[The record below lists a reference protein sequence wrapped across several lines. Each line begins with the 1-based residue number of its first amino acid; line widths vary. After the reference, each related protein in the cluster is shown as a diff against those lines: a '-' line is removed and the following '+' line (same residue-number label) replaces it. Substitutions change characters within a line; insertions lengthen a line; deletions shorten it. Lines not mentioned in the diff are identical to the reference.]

1 MTEEE
6 KKEQQGNTSSGATEQ
21 ATPAP
26 PEVKKT
32 STGYEN
38 LIEKLKSKEADYS
51 DEERRKIERRKKR
64 DKLFSAIGDGVSA
77 LSSLYFT
84 TQYAPPTYDGDKSST
99 ARTNARYDKLLGE
112 FDANRK
118 DYYNS
123 YAKLLAA
130 QAAADNRDNINIRN
144 NYKTYLDHLRRDKE
158 ARLKA
163 EEKEKDR
170 QAKKD
175 IAEKNNAT
183 KKEVAE
189 RKGSGG
195 SGGKRAEYVAYDEN
209 GNPHYFTSKAAQ
221 EQFAKQQGT
230 WEYGSS
236 IGYKLDENGTKR
248 RVSSGGYARTPKE
261 KQKKEEKQ
269 KRQEAIKSTGGYA
282 RTPKE
287 AQKQGDTH
295 KKKYNKPQLL

>member
-6 KKEQQGNTSSGATEQ
+6 KKEQQEQQGNTSSGEKES

-26 PEVKKT
+26 PEIKKT
-32 STGYEN
+32 SSGYDN

-51 DEERRKIERRKKR
+51 DEERRKIERKKKR
-64 DKLFSAIGDGVSA
+64 DKLLSAIGDGVSA

-84 TQYAPPTYDGDKSST
+84 TQYAPPTYDGNKSST

-112 FDANRK
+112 FDANKK

-123 YAKLLAA
+123 YARLLAA
-130 QAAADNRDNINIRN
+130 QAAATNRDNINIRN
-144 NYKTYLDHLRRDKE
+144 NYKTYLDALRRDKE
-158 ARLKA
+158 ARQKA
-163 EEKEKDR
+163 EEKERDR

-189 RKGSGG
+189 RKGNGGSG

-230 WEYGSS
+230 WEYGST
-236 IGYKLDENGTKR
+236 GYKLDEQGTKQ
-248 RVSSGGYARTPKE
+248 RVSSGGYAKTPEKPKKRT
-261 KQKKEEKQ
+261 
-269 KRQEAIKSTGGYA
+269 KRVQI
-282 RTPKE
+282 
-287 AQKQGDTH
+287 
-295 KKKYNKPQLL
+295 NM

>member
-1 MTEEE
+1 MTEEEKKE
-6 KKEQQGNTSSGATEQ
+6 KKEQQGNTSSGEEVQ
-21 ATPAP
+21 ATVPAP

-32 STGYEN
+32 STGYDS

-51 DEERRKIERRKKR
+51 DEERRKIEKKKKR

-84 TQYAPPTYDGDKSST
+84 TQYAPPTYDGNKSST

-112 FDANRK
+112 FDANKK

-123 YAKLLAA
+123 YAKLLAL
-130 QAAADNRDNINIRN
+130 QAAADNRDNINARY
-144 NYKTYLDHLRRDKE
+144 NYKTYLDALRRNKE
-158 ARLKA
+158 AKQKA

-175 IAEKNNAT
+175 IADKNNET

-189 RKGSGG
+189 KKGSGG

-209 GNPHYFTSKAAQ
+209 GNPYYFTSKAAQ
-221 EQFAKQQGT
+221 EQFAKQHGT

-236 IGYKLDENGTKR
+236 TGYKLDENGTKQ
-248 RVSSGGYARTPKE
+248 RVSSGGYAKPPEQKPKKRT
-261 KQKKEEKQ
+261 KQ
-269 KRQEAIKSTGGYA
+269 I
-282 RTPKE
+282 
-287 AQKQGDTH
+287 H
-295 KKKYNKPQLL
+295 INM

>member
-6 KKEQQGNTSSGATEQ
+6 KKEQQGTSSGEKEQQGNTSSGEKEQ
-21 ATPAP
+21 ATVPAP

-32 STGYEN
+32 STGYDS

-51 DEERRKIERRKKR
+51 DEERRKIERKKKR

-84 TQYAPPTYDGDKSST
+84 TQYAPPTYDGNKSST
-99 ARTNARYDKLLGE
+99 SRTNARYDKLLGE
-112 FDANRK
+112 FDTNKK

-123 YAKLLAA
+123 YAKLLAL
-130 QAAADNRDNINIRN
+130 QAAADNRDNINIRS
-144 NYKTYLDHLRRDKE
+144 NYKTYLDALWRDKE
-158 ARLKA
+158 ARRKA
-163 EEKEKDR
+163 EEKDKDR
-170 QAKKD
+170 EAKKY
-175 IAEKNNAT
+175 IADKNNET

-189 RKGSGG
+189 KKGSGG
-195 SGGKRAEYVAYDEN
+195 SGRGGKRAEYVAYDKD

-236 IGYKLDENGTKR
+236 TGYKLDENGTKQ
-248 RVSSGGYARTPKE
+248 RVSSGGYARTPE
-261 KQKKEEKQ
+261 QKPK
-269 KRQEAIKSTGGYA
+269 KRTKRVQI
-282 RTPKE
+282 
-287 AQKQGDTH
+287 
-295 KKKYNKPQLL
+295 NM

>member
-6 KKEQQGNTSSGATEQ
+6 KKEQQGNTSGEEVQ
-21 ATPAP
+21 ATVPAP

-112 FDANRK
+112 FDANK
-118 DYYNS
+118 KNYYNS

-130 QAAADNRDNINIRN
+130 QAAAENRDNINIRN

-158 ARLKA
+158 ARQKA

-175 IAEKNNAT
+175 IAEENNAT

-189 RKGSGG
+189 KKGSGRSG
-195 SGGKRAEYVAYDEN
+195 RGGKRAEYVAYDKD

-236 IGYKLDENGTKR
+236 TGYKLDEKGTKQ
-248 RVSSGGYARTPKE
+248 RVSSGEYARTPKE
-261 KQKKEEKQ
+261 TKEKEE
-269 KRQEAIKSTGGYA
+269 
-282 RTPKE
+282 
-287 AQKQGDTH
+287 QKQVATIPTI
-295 KKKYNKPQLL
+295 KRVQ